1 MANHNVV
8 FVEENGTNI
17 DFAFVRQHLPE
28 NKPSQSRLAACQL
41 PRRGSF
47 IYADRKM
54 QKLPHSGEL
63 ANVVSLRG
71 FHTLYPRSISLYS
84 HASASERP
92 PSSSI
97 SFSFTARR
105 PSSTVPMSMT
115 SSPVWSIS

>member
-1 MANHNVV
+1 MERTLTLHLC
-8 FVEENGTNI
+8 GSTCRRTNPLSH
-17 DFAFVRQHLPE
+17 ALRRASSPE
-28 NKPSQSRLAACQL
+28 
-41 PRRGSF
+41 RGSF

-71 FHTLYPRSISLYS
+71 SLHPRSISLYS

-92 PSSSI
+92 PNSSM

-105 PSSTVPMSMT
+105 PSSTVPMSIT
-115 SSPVWSIS
+115 SSPVWSISWV